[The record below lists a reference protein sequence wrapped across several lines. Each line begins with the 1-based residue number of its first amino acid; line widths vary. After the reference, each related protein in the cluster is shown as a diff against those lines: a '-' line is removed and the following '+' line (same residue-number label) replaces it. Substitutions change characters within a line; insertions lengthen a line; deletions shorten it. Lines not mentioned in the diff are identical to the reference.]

1 MTREIK
7 ERKNNK
13 LFSIVQG
20 LSTNECHIGY
30 EGRTVMGWHFLR
42 DYLHFNLKAS
52 HALLIWSELHRNTSW
67 VGKFQRVRILSAYD

>member
-7 ERKNNK
+7 ERKSK

-42 DYLHFNLKAS
+42 DYLHFQFE
-52 HALLIWSELHRNTSW
+52 SESCSVDLE
-67 VGKFQRVRILSAYD
+67 